1 MAAAPELVE
10 MAGGLAFPEGPVWM
24 TDGSVVLV
32 EIQAGRVTRVRPD
45 GARQVIATPGGGP
58 NGAAIGPDGALYVCN
73 NGGFEWHSVG
83 GLTVP
88 GHQARD
94 YSGGRIERIDLD
106 TGEVRVLYGRC
117 GAHPLRG
124 PNDLVFDASGGFWF
138 TDHGKIR
145 ERDRDRGG
153 LYWARADGSEIREAV
168 YPLDSPNGVGLS
180 PDGRRVY
187 VAETFTGRVWW
198 WEVAEPGV
206 LKPAPDLM
214 GHGGTLLA
222 GLPGLQL
229 LDSLAVDG
237 EGFVCVATVGNG
249 GITSI
254 APDGTWIEHLPLPDP
269 LVTNLCFGG
278 PDLRTAYATLSGTG
292 RLVRFPWPRPG
303 LALAF

>member
-1 MAAAPELVE
+1 MAAAPDLIEV
-10 MAGGLAFPEGPVWM
+10 AGGLAFPEGPVWM
-24 TDGSVVLV
+24 ADGSVVLV

-45 GARQVIATPGGGP
+45 GARQTVATPGGGP
-58 NGAAIGPDGALYVCN
+58 NGAALGPDGALYVCN
-73 NGGFEWHSVG
+73 NGGFEWHSLG

-106 TGEVRVLYGRC
+106 TGEVRVLYARC

-153 LYWARADGSEIREAV
+153 LYWARADGSEIREVA

-206 LKPAPDLM
+206 VKPALDLM

-229 LDSLAVDG
+229 FDSLAVDG
-237 EGFVCVATVGNG
+237 EGFVCVATIGNG
-249 GITSI
+249 GITAIS
-254 APDGTWIEHLPLPDP
+254 PDGARIEHLPLPDP

-303 LALAF
+303 LPLAY